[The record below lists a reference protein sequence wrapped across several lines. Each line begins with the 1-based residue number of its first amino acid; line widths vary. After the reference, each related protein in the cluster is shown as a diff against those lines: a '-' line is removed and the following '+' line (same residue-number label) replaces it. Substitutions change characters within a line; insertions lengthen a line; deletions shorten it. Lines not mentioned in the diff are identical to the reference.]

1 MPTISSIKK
10 IDLAGTF
17 PFVVNLSSP
26 VQSYKITG
34 DKTITTNMA
43 ITTTGTPKEGMVV
56 AFDYKPGT
64 VTANEA
70 NYKSGACSLAI
81 LGATIPYAFIAKS
94 LKIWCEYINSAWEV
108 YMLPSFKTLPM
119 IPAEAIA
126 TTVWDDTTIEYD
138 GTTNKVRVKDGGISH
153 AKMAADAIEAENIKN
168 GEVTLQK
175 LADITRGSIVVG
187 GASNAPALLDAKT
200 SAQVLIGDGTDV
212 KSVAVSGDVTITSA
226 GAVAIGARKVL
237 AAMIG
242 LGAII
247 NEHIGAAAAIA
258 FTKMAALTAS
268 KIPVL
273 NSSGFIEA
281 GSVDAAK
288 LSFIDVTAGTAAASK
303 ALVLDASKKI
313 DEVDITSLKVNGT
326 TVTATGTEI
335 NYLSGVTSDIQTQI
349 DAAAA
354 KLVFTVISAN
364 TTATEANLKSLYLAD
379 TSGGSVDLTLPLI
392 TAAMANKSVRIL
404 QSGANTAKIKAN
416 ASNAL
421 FDIDD
426 ITTEESEIACTG
438 SGKSLTF
445 VCDGSDYWY
454 CVQKDAADPVV

>member
-56 AFDYKPGT
+56 SFDYKPGT

-81 LGATIPYAFIAKS
+81 LGATIPYAFISKS

-168 GEVTLQK
+168 GEVTLPK

-212 KSVAVSGDVTITSA
+212 KSVAVSGDVTISA
-226 GAVAIGARKVL
+226 LGAVAIGARKIL
-237 AAMIG
+237 AAMVG

-247 NEHIGAAAAIA
+247 NEHIGANAAIA

-281 GSVDAAK
+281 GSVDATK
-288 LSFIDVTAGTAAASK
+288 LSFIDVTSGTAAASK

-313 DEVDITSLKVNGT
+313 DEVDITSLKINGT
-326 TVTATGTEI
+326 AVTATAAEI
-335 NYLSGVTSDIQTQI
+335 NSFQAQI

-392 TAAMANKSVRIL
+392 TAAMANISVRIL

-426 ITTEESEIACTG
+426 ISTEQSEISCTG

-454 CVQKDAADPVV
+454 CVQKDAADPAP